1 MAIRLSGMN
10 SGLDT
15 DSIVTALVSSYTSR
29 KEKYE
34 KAQTKL
40 SWKQD
45 AWKSLNTKVYSLYSN
60 ISSLRFSSAYSL
72 KKTTVSDSTK
82 ASVTASS
89 SAPNGT
95 QSLKVKDTA
104 KAGYLTGEQINAA
117 SSSTTLAQLGY
128 TGGDANINVT
138 VGDST
143 KTITISSTST
153 MSDVEKKLKEA
164 GLNASYDTT
173 YKRFYISSKDTG
185 VDNDFTLTGA
195 DSNGASALY
204 KLGIAVGASDDG
216 SRANPY
222 AKYESLYGDGTD
234 STTSTQAKVEAAV
247 KAYNDASS
255 TVAKSNAQSTNLLN
269 AITYSTAY
277 SDVQDFYKSLSRTKT
292 ASDAEIDTTKLETL
306 AKLGSSRSSAVIS
319 KNADGSYTTYSKTS
333 VTDTAGNTVY
343 KSADGKYISAE
354 ETYVDSSTN
363 TTYKK
368 DSNGN
373 FVSVSDSSVTFSGDT
388 DNLTKQTTYHT
399 VEETTKYTAKITE
412 GDETKEVEFTKN
424 EDGTYTETN
433 SKVVYTKR
441 DDGKYYAAGE
451 LDDSTNGISI
461 TESAEYTSAT
471 DTLSDTESA
480 TDAYTDITTN
490 IDADKLSTYTSNL
503 STVTSF
509 ESTTDSVLAEDD
521 DYTIAKLTDAIHSAY
536 TSGGKEGVAALVA
549 GNSDNSS
556 ADGSTTDADS
566 TGIGYAT
573 IVANLASEIETAQ
586 QTMDDNSLVKDLA
599 SIADQTSDEYKSALE
614 SFVKTVNAAHELYS
628 SAQYNTK
635 ASKVDGQDAT
645 IELNGVEYTGASN
658 TFNING
664 LTITALAK
672 TADDDEIS
680 ITTSTDTQGIYD
692 KIKDFLTEYNNII
705 NEMTKLYNA
714 ESAGSYEPLT
724 DDEKEE
730 MSDSEIEKWETKI
743 KDSLLKNDT
752 TLSGVMSAM
761 QNAMSSAIE
770 INGKK
775 YSFSSFGIHTLGYL
789 NAADNEQNAYHIDG
803 DEDDSNTSGNSDK
816 LLTAIANDPDSVM
829 SFMQQIS
836 AKLYTAIGNKM
847 SATSLSSAFTI
858 YNDKQMSTEYSQY
871 TTLIKEWETKI
882 SDKEEYYYNKFS
894 NMETA
899 LAKLNSTQSS
909 LSGYFS

>member
-1 MAIRLSGMN
+1 MAIRLSGMT

-82 ASVTASS
+82 ATVTASS

-117 SSSTTLAQLGY
+117 SSGTTLAQLGY
-128 TGGDANINVT
+128 TGEDANINVT

-204 KLGIAVGASDDG
+204 KLGIAIGASSDG

-222 AKYESLYGDGTD
+222 AKYESLYGEGTD

-255 TVAKSNAQSTNLLN
+255 TVAKCNAQSTNLLN
-269 AITYSTAY
+269 AISYSTAY
-277 SDVQDFYKSLSRTKT
+277 SDVQDFYSSLSETKT
-292 ASDAEIDTTKLETL
+292 ASGAEIDTAKLETL
-306 AKLGSSRSSAVIS
+306 AKLGTGRSSAVIS
-319 KNADGSYTTYSKTS
+319 KNEDGSYTTYSKTS

-368 DSNGN
+368 DSDGN
-373 FVSVSDSSVTFSGDT
+373 YVNVDGSGGKYSGDT
-388 DNLTKQTTYHT
+388 DSLTKKTTYHT

-451 LDDSTNGISI
+451 SDDSTNGISI
-461 TESAEYTSAT
+461 AESAEYKSAA
-471 DTLSDTESA
+471 DTLSNTESA

-509 ESTTDSVLAEDD
+509 ESTTDSVLSESD
-521 DYTIAKLTDAIHSAY
+521 DYTIAKLTAAIHSAY
-536 TSGGKEGVAALVA
+536 EDGGKEGVAALVA
-549 GNSDNSS
+549 GNTSTD
-556 ADGSTTDADS
+556 STTDTSS
-566 TGIGYAT
+566 TSTGYAT

-586 QTMDDNSLVKDLA
+586 QTVEDNSLVKDLA
-599 SIADQTSDEYKSALE
+599 SITDQTSDEYKSALE

-628 SAQYNTK
+628 TAQYNTK
-635 ASKVDGQDAT
+635 ASKIDGQDAT
-645 IELNGVEYTGASN
+645 IELNGVEYTGSSN

-858 YNDKQMSTEYSQY
+858 YNDKQMSTEYTQY

-894 NMETA
+894 NMESSLT
-899 LAKLNSTQSS
+899 KLNSTQSS
-909 LSGYFS
+909 LSSYFS